1 MLSHMGSHLVTFL
14 LILNFNKIINTM
26 DEVKEVVSWIIG
38 KAEEVLFPEGGPR
51 TKNEQL
57 PDLTTL
63 ELNTVE
69 YAEGTLK
76 PLG

>member
-1 MLSHMGSHLVTFL
+1 
-14 LILNFNKIINTM
+14 M
-26 DEVKEVVSWIIG
+26 DEVREVVMWIMS

-57 PDLTTL
+57 PDLTSL

-69 YAEGTLK
+69 YA
-76 PLG
+76 